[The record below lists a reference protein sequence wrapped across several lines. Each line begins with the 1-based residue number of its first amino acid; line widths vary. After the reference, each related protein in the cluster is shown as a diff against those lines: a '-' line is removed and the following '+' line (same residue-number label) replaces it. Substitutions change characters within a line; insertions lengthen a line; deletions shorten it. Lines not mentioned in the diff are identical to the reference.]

1 VIDQRLTLSETR
13 EAFRRLD
20 KRAVFGK
27 VIVAP

>member
-1 VIDQRLTLSETR
+1 VIDQTLPLRDAR

-20 KRAVFGK
+20 QRAVFGK